1 MRGGEGEGTWGRW
14 ENRAWGGDRRTGHWG
29 RCESWTCAEMEEK
42 DQQGDGRTEPGGRW
56 EVSGSL
62 VDDAATDDDE
72 TSRNDTK
79 SRCKE
84 EIPFQE

>member
-1 MRGGEGEGTWGRW
+1 MGEQELGDMGEQKLGGDLRTGPAERW
-14 ENRAWGGDRRTGHWG
+14 ENR
-29 RCESWTCAEMEEK
+29 TCAEKEEK